1 MDATLLPLSRKA
13 WSDLETLHVLG
24 YFAPEV
30 TAAYVELGLHPR
42 LSYFPARAAAFGEAG
57 PGLTVATFYVFAPW
71 LVEAALPAA
80 WETASPAS
88 LVAARRSGMALA
100 LEKAVGR
107 PDVGEALEIARA
119 VCAGLTPQ
127 GRPLYAA
134 HADLPWPDDDLL
146 ALWHAATLIRE
157 HRGDGHLSVLQHAG
171 IDPVEATVLGGMYSS
186 STPFLRKTRGW
197 SEEEYA
203 AATDRLR
210 ERGLARRGRR
220 LHRRGPGAAP
230 ARRGRHRP
238 ARGRG
243 LGAGRGRAR
252 PGGCTTWCRRCAGPW
267 WTPACCRSARP
278 ARRSSYRPTGRTVSA
293 GQKPHPLVSRAGG
306 S

>member
-13 WSDLETLHVLG
+13 WGDLETLHVLG

-30 TAAYVELGLHPR
+30 TAAYVELGLDPR

-71 LVEAALPAA
+71 LVEAALPEA

-88 LVAARRSGMALA
+88 LVAARRSGMTLA

-134 HADLPWPDDDLL
+134 HADLPWPDDELL

-157 HRGDGHLSVLQHAG
+157 HRGDGHLSVLQYAS

-186 STPFLRKTRGW
+186 STSFLRKTRGW
-197 SEEEYA
+197 SGEEYA

-210 ERGLARRGRR
+210 ERGWLDADGDFTDEGRAQRQRVEDDTDRLAVEGWAHVGAEATER
-220 LHRRGPGAAP
+220 LHA
-230 ARRGRHRP
+230 
-238 ARGRG
+238 
-243 LGAGRGRAR
+243 
-252 PGGCTTWCRRCAGPW
+252 
-267 WTPACCRSARP
+267 
-278 ARRSSYRPTGRTVSA
+278 
-293 GQKPHPLVSRAGG
+293 LVSPLRRAVVDTGLLPIPRA
-306 S
+306 

>member
-134 HADLPWPDDDLL
+134 HAELPWPDDELL

-186 STPFLRKTRGW
+186 STSFLRKTRGW
-197 SEEEYA
+197 SDEEYA

-210 ERGLARRGRR
+210 ERGWLDADGDFTDEGRAQRQRVEDDTDRLAVEGWAHVGAGATGR
-220 LHRRGPGAAP
+220 LHD
-230 ARRGRHRP
+230 
-238 ARGRG
+238 
-243 LGAGRGRAR
+243 
-252 PGGCTTWCRRCAGPW
+252 
-267 WTPACCRSARP
+267 
-278 ARRSSYRPTGRTVSA
+278 
-293 GQKPHPLVSRAGG
+293 LVSPLRRAVVDTGLLPFPRA
-306 S
+306 